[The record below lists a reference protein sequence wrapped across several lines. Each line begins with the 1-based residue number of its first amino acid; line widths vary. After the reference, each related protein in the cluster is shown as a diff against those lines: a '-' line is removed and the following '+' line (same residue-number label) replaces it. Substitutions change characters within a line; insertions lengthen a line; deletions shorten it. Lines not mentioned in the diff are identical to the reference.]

1 MKKMEMFNWWSTFFA
16 LNSMLLMM
24 TTTKMLLTK
33 KSVIM
38 EWQIMKVYSTEMY
51 FTMLLDWMSMMF
63 MATVLMISAMI
74 MMYSSNYMG
83 TKEYELKRFTN
94 LINLFILSM
103 MLMIISPN
111 MISIM
116 LGWDG
121 LGLVSYCLVIFYSS
135 KKSYNSGMITCLTN
149 RLGDIGLLVSISWMM
164 SYGSWHFM
172 FYSEMYNEAISYMI
186 LISCFTKSAQMPFYS
201 WLPEAMSAPTPISAL
216 VHSSTLVTAGVYLS
230 IRFINKMSVNYL
242 LLLTM
247 MTTIMSSMC
256 ANYEFDLKKI
266 IALSTL
272 SQLGMMMS
280 ANFLGMKEMAFMHLL
295 THATFKSLLFMSA
308 GIMIYYNNNNQDI
321 RNLSLTCKNLPMT
334 SSCFLIST
342 MALCGLPFMTGFYS
356 KDTIVENMSISKM
369 NMISYMM
376 MYMSLGMT
384 MSYSMRVIYYLTM
397 KEMKMSM
404 ITKNLKMNKMKMS
417 MILLTVMS
425 VCFGSML
432 MWMLNLD
439 LKMTTMTKMMK
450 MNPIIMITLGLW
462 MGMESFSFKK
472 YFLNQHMYTLNSKMW
487 NVMKMLSKTQMMMFL
502 LSYLYKNKLNSEWGE
517 LYGAMGMS
525 NMMMKL
531 SKMMTM
537 TKNKVL
543 FMSIIMWMIT
553 MM

>member
-1 MKKMEMFNWWSTFFA
+1 MKKMNKFNWWSTFFT
-16 LNSMLLMM
+16 LNSILLMTVSM
-24 TTTKMLLTK
+24 KMLLTK
-33 KSVIM
+33 KSTLM
-38 EWQIMKVYSTEMY
+38 EWQLMKINSTEMY
-51 FTMLLDWMSMMF
+51 FIMLLDWMSMMF

-83 TKEYELKRFTN
+83 TKKYELKRFTN

-149 RLGDIGLLVSISWMM
+149 RLGDIGLLISISWMM
-164 SYGSWHFM
+164 SYGTWHFM
-172 FYSEMYNEAISYMI
+172 FYKEMYNEAMCYLV

-230 IRFINKMSVNYL
+230 IRFINKISVNYL

-321 RNLSLTCKNLPMT
+321 RNLGLTCKNLPMT

-342 MALCGLPFMTGFYS
+342 MALCGIPFMTGFYS
-356 KDTIVENMSISKM
+356 KDMIVENMSISSM

-384 MSYSMRVIYYLTM
+384 MSYSVRVIYYLM
-397 KEMKMSM
+397 IKEIKMSM
-404 ITKNLKMNKMKMS
+404 ITKTVKMNKMKMS
-417 MILLTVMS
+417 MILLTMMS

-439 LKMTTMTKMMK
+439 LKLIMMTKMMK
-450 MNPIIMITLGLW
+450 MNPMIMIIMGMW
-462 MGMESFSFKK
+462 MGIESFSFKK
-472 YFLNQHMYTLNSKMW
+472 YFFNKYMYTLNSNMW
-487 NVMKMLSKTQMMMFL
+487 NILKILSKTQKMTFL
-502 LSYLYKNKLNSEWGE
+502 LSFVYKKKLNSEWGE
-517 LYGAMGMS
+517 LYGAMGMTKYL
-525 NMMMKL
+525 MKMSKIMLL
-531 SKMMTM
+531 SKNKIFMLSIMMW
-537 TKNKVL
+537 
-543 FMSIIMWMIT
+543 IIT